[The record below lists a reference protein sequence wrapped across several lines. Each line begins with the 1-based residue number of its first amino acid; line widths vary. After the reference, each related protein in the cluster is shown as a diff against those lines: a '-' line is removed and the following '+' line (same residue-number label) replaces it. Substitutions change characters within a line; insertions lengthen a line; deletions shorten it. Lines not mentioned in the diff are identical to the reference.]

1 MRRESRC
8 RWNRV
13 PEPLRTKVDETLEV
27 YANKGVFRSFS
38 SILRSNKAVTYRM
51 KWHKERFYDLIH
63 DVGKHSLR
71 CPVVLPKAPKPMY
84 EEFKKFVASRQ
95 SEETLAHRRIDP
107 TRVRISYA
115 LKNGNISLLFISK
128 DRDLEYATQKL
139 INLMHEVF
147 MDFLRDGLYYEYM
160 IDTFDIDRD
169 QLS

>member
-1 MRRESRC
+1 MRRASLC

-13 PEPLRTKVDETLEV
+13 PDRLRTKVDETLEI
-27 YANKGVFRSFS
+27 YANKGVFRSFA
-38 SILRSNKAVTYRM
+38 SILRSNKTVTYRM

-63 DVGKHSLR
+63 DVGKRTLR
-71 CPVVLPKAPKPMY
+71 FPVVLPKAPRLMY

-95 SEETLAHRRIDP
+95 ATETIEHRRIDP
-107 TRVRISYA
+107 KRIRISCS
-115 LKNGNISLLFISK
+115 LKNGNISLLFTSK
-128 DRDLEYATQKL
+128 DNDLAYATQKI

-160 IDTFDIDRD
+160 IETFDIDRD

>member
-1 MRRESRC
+1 MRRESLC

-13 PEPLRTKVDETLEV
+13 PEPLRTKVDETLEL

-38 SILRSNKAVTYRM
+38 SILRSNKSVTYRM

-63 DVGKHSLR
+63 DLEKRSLR
-71 CPVVLPKAPKPMY
+71 CPVVLPQAPRAMY

-95 SEETLAHRRIDP
+95 STEMLAHRRIDP
-107 TRVRISYA
+107 KRVRISCS
-115 LKNGNISLLFISK
+115 LKKGDISLLFVSK

-147 MDFLRDGLYYEYM
+147 MIFLRDGLYYEYM
-160 IDTFDIDRD
+160 IETFDIDRD
-169 QLS
+169 QLA